1 LNDRLG
7 IFLVIT
13 AERTA
18 FYPTPLSGLQCSKAA
33 KSMHVF
39 ISDAHI
45 RTDKSY
51 RCQMLIKFLHD
62 IRHRLTSLYI
72 LGDLFEFWFEYNLV
86 FPKDYFAALAA
97 LYNLIL
103 DGKHV
108 HYILGNH
115 EVTIGRFLNNFG
127 FTVHHGPKIFEIDG
141 MRVLLEH
148 GNKIDKRLWT
158 SLWENLLTSKLNH
171 ALYRLLHP
179 DLGILLAQGIA
190 HLSRKQ
196 HRSEQLENMLENYA
210 LRQLRAVDIVILGH
224 SHHPV
229 IKEYPAGKY
238 YINTGDWVRHF
249 SYAMIGNGEISL
261 NYYK

>member
-1 LNDRLG
+1 
-7 IFLVIT
+7 
-13 AERTA
+13 
-18 FYPTPLSGLQCSKAA
+18 
-33 KSMHVF
+33 MHIF

-51 RCQMLIKFLHD
+51 RSQMLVRFLHEF
-62 IRHRLTSLYI
+62 RSRLTDLYI

-86 FPKDYFAALAA
+86 FPKDYFMPLAT
-97 LYNLIL
+97 LYNLIE
-103 DGKHV
+103 DGKRV

-115 EVTIGRFLNNFG
+115 EVTIGHFLNNFG
-127 FTVHHGPKIFEIDG
+127 FTVHPDPTVLEING

-158 SLWENLLTSKLNH
+158 SFWESLLTSKLNH

-179 DLGILLAQGIA
+179 DLGIFLAQGIA

-196 HRSEQLENMLENYA
+196 HRSERLENMLESYA
-210 LRQLRAVDIVILGH
+210 LRRLHDVDAVILGH
-224 SHHPV
+224 SHHP
-229 IKEYPAGKY
+229 IFKKFPGNKY
-238 YINTGDWVRHF
+238 YINTGDWVKHF
-249 SYAMIGNGEISL
+249 SYAIIDGNGVAL

>member
-1 LNDRLG
+1 
-7 IFLVIT
+7 
-13 AERTA
+13 
-18 FYPTPLSGLQCSKAA
+18 
-33 KSMHVF
+33 MHVF

-51 RCQMLIKFLHD
+51 RCQKLVRFLHG
-62 IRHRLTSLYI
+62 IRSRLTNLYI

-86 FPKDYFAALAA
+86 FPKDYFTPLAT
-97 LYNLIL
+97 LYNLIE
-103 DGKHV
+103 DGKGV

-127 FTVHHGPKIFEIDG
+127 FRVHHGPTILNING

-158 SLWENLLTSKLNH
+158 SFWESLLTSKLNH

-179 DLGILLAQGIA
+179 DLGIFLAQGIA
-190 HLSRKQ
+190 YLSRKQ
-196 HRSEQLENMLENYA
+196 HRSYRLETMLENYA
-210 LRQLRAVDIVILGH
+210 RRRLRDVDAVILGH
-224 SHHPV
+224 SHQPTL
-229 IKEYPAGKY
+229 KKFFGNKY

-249 SYAMIGNGEISL
+249 SYAVIDRGSVSL
-261 NYYK
+261 HYYE